1 MNLLRE
7 KLRCTP
13 MGAGLRFGDGGDS
26 SQDSA
31 TTTNNT
37 TNTIDRRTVAD
48 GGSIVVGDGG
58 RATVNTTNNST
69 TTDLGAIQAAAD
81 LGQKAIV
88 GATTLATEAN
98 AAAGKLSTRA
108 LDLGES
114 ITDKAIGEIK
124 SAYRTATEQAQDTA
138 SGNKQLATIGMIV
151 AGLLGLAML
160 GKHA

>member
-48 GGSIVVGDGG
+48 GGSVVVGDGG
-58 RATVNTTNNST
+58 SATVTTT
-69 TTDLGAIQAAAD
+69 TTDLGAVQRAAD
-81 LGQKAIV
+81 LGEKAIV

-98 AAAGKLSTRA
+98 ANAGKLAAS
-108 LDLGES
+108 
-114 ITDKAIGEIK
+114 AIGEIK
-124 SAYRTATEQAQDTA
+124 TAYENATAQAQSTA
-138 SGNKQLATIGMIV
+138 SGNKTLAILGMIV
-151 AGLLGLAML
+151 AGMFGLAL
-160 GKHA
+160 LQGKKPA